1 MDGTYC
7 KPELAM
13 MDADLRYGIDG
24 GIDSG
29 IIECKGDLYYY
40 RDCCGEEFLLDTS
53 KLSKNAKLF
62 LKYMLAN
69 SADCGYRI
77 FIDTDS
83 YLNEGEE
90 NKNKIFNDLDEKEIN
105 ILPNQNFDSLVTVAK
120 ELNVAVTMKYGIT
133 EEIIPVLSYCIPS
146 CYLEV
151 GLNKYFI
158 DCYKS
163 INIFRELINTSLTQ
177 NESTKQKSRLPK
189 LEKVVCDLS
198 LLIKRK

>member
-1 MDGTYC
+1 MDRTYC

-13 MDADLRYGIDG
+13 MDCDFKDRFDEVEIEESKEGLYSYTDLG
-24 GIDSG
+24 
-29 IIECKGDLYYY
+29 
-40 RDCCGEEFLLDTS
+40 GEEFLLDTS

-77 FIDTDS
+77 SIDTDS

-158 DCYKS
+158 DCYESIMVFKRLIDKS
-163 INIFRELINTSLTQ
+163 LGL
-177 NESTKQKSRLPK
+177 ESS
-189 LEKVVCDLS
+189 S
-198 LLIKRK
+198 KRKKKKSYKYEEVPF